1 MLPLLMSSVE
11 PATLTSLTSP
21 TVCVFVQ
28 WSWHEMTLAAGGCP
42 LEVVALVMWSS
53 VKGGVLMNGGGESTS
68 FMERGCAI
76 EQWVCACVL
85 RPVLWLWCL
94 LFLFFLRSLPKKSQC
109 PPQVYPPFSNR
120 VCVLRNVSGLSRRLR
135 PERLSNL
142 LPSSDFCSLC
152 WSVLCRG
159 AWCTTRS
166 TPFSI
171 TGGWKTGSLVWLSRV
186 LLKPSLLSEAFK
198 VSLTNWREVHRNGLQ
213 LPMSN
218 WEGHDFLISNRAHSK
233 LYCLGICH
241 ELYVLQLLHLTFC
254 A

>member
-11 PATLTSLTSP
+11 PTAALTSLTSP

-42 LEVVALVMWSS
+42 LQVVALVMWSS
-53 VKGGVLMNGGGESTS
+53 VKGGALMDGGGESTS
-68 FMERGCAI
+68 FMESGCAI
-76 EQWVCACVL
+76 EQWVCACVF
-85 RPVLWLWCL
+85 RPVLWLRCL
-94 LFLFFLRSLPKKSQC
+94 LVRFFFVPFPESLSANHRYTHPVVTRFLACPGTSTKNGSVTIFPLP
-109 PPQVYPPFSNR
+109 
-120 VCVLRNVSGLSRRLR
+120 
-135 PERLSNL
+135 
-142 LPSSDFCSLC
+142 DFCSPC
-152 WSVLCRG
+152 WSVLCRE

-198 VSLTNWREVHRNGLQ
+198 VSLTNWREVQRDGLQ
-213 LPMSN
+213 LAMTN
-218 WEGHDFLISNRAHSK
+218 KEGHVFLISNRAHSK
-233 LYCLGICH
+233 LHCLGICR
-241 ELYVLQLLHLTFC
+241 ELYVFQLLYLTFC